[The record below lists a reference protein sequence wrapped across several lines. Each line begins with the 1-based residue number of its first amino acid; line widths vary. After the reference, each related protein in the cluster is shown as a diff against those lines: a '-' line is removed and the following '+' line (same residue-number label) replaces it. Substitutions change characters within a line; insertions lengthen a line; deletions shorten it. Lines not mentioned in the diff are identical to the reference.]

1 VKTFKSQALVLAIAS
16 LLAVSAHAQSGDK
29 VSVGAIRSIVNPE
42 VRVDDSFNR
51 STDIRT
57 RIATDNRRIVEDSF
71 NRMTETN
78 TNTNTTV
85 DASRTTEDS
94 FNTRVD
100 AQTVAPRIRTNES
113 IATLDTQSA
122 SNGASMSG
130 PTQYGSQGGFSLNMG
145 GGQPAGAQGGK
156 YWSPAS
162 TSQAYD
168 LSQGNAVE
176 VDGDNYG
183 LIRAQNS
190 LNLGGSQINDSDLG
204 NKQFIPA
211 GDQLQSQGVSQ
222 EKRSATQTNS
232 NDVIATSVSK

>member
-1 VKTFKSQALVLAIAS
+1 MKTSKSQALVLAIAS
-16 LLAVSAHAQSGDK
+16 MLAVSAHAQSNDK
-29 VSVGAIRSIVNPE
+29 VSVGAIRSIVNPD

-71 NRMTETN
+71 NRMSE

-85 DASRTTEDS
+85 DASRRTEDS

-113 IATLDTQSA
+113 IATLDTQTA

-145 GGQPAGAQGGK
+145 GGQPASAQGGK

-162 TSQAYD
+162 SSQAYD
-168 LSQGNAVE
+168 LSQRNAVE

-183 LIRAQNS
+183 VIRAQNA

-204 NKQFIPA
+204 NKQFISA
-211 GDQLQSQGVSQ
+211 GDQLQSQGIGQ
-222 EKRSATQTNS
+222 DKRSATQTNS
-232 NDVIATSVSK
+232 NDVIATSVRK